1 MNRTITKCRRLPHTF
16 YNAIVGYPLV
26 CYSRRAAP
34 AFNSRARNGHN
45 DGTYRKSIRLISK
58 RLGSNTMQYYSYS
71 FMRQYVF
78 SDLKSEDYIEDNYL
92 Q

>member
-1 MNRTITKCRRLPHTF
+1 MNRTITKCRRLPYTF
-16 YNAIVGYPLV
+16 YNAIGGYSSLV

-34 AFNSRARNGHN
+34 TFNSRARNGHN

-58 RLGSNTMQYYSYS
+58 RLGSNTMHYYSYS

-78 SDLKSEDYIEDNYL
+78 SDLVRRIY
-92 Q
+92 